1 MSFSEKTETLVNA
14 LVQAEYENACKQF
27 GEKFNSLHE
36 GYAVLLEEVEEVQNE
51 VDKIKGHLDHLW
63 EKIKNQVDIN
73 NINSFICFI
82 ESPTFYA
89 IKELAQVG
97 AVLWKIKNTISPV
110 EKTENIEKT
119 PKFVW
124 HDYPNEEPK
133 HQQKVLIQDRYG
145 NIYTASYYT
154 DKKDTCFSVQSL
166 TYGLQGCEFIAN
178 KQVEKW
184 CDFPLEVEE

>member
-1 MSFSEKTETLVNA
+1 MTFSPDTEKLVNE
-14 LVQAEYENACKQF
+14 LIQSEYRKACEDW

-36 GYAVLLEEVEEVQNE
+36 GYAVLLEEVEEVKQQLEMLYNTG
-51 VDKIKGHLDHLW
+51 VPILW
-63 EKIKNQVDIN
+63 ESTKTDDFDCAKLQLNAMLHNTHLIMQ
-73 NINSFICFI
+73 
-82 ESPTFYA
+82 
-89 IKELAQVG
+89 ELAQVG
-97 AVLWKIKNTISPV
+97 AVLWKIGNTISPV
-110 EKTENIEKT
+110 EKTENLEKT

-178 KQVEKW
+178 EQVKKW